1 MSSRVS
7 RVSRVSKAYES
18 KLELKSVYEVIIKY
32 TKSRNSSL
40 GFNKTVLLV
49 KLVQG
54 IQRDF

>member
-1 MSSRVS
+1 MS
-7 RVSRVSKAYES
+7 SRVSKAYES

-32 TKSRNSSL
+32 TKSKNSSL